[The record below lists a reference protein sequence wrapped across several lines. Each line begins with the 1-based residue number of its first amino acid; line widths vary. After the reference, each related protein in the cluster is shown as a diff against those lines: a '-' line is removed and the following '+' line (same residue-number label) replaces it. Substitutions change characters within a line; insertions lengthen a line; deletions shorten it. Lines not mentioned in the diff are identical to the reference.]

1 MSGATP
7 HGRSEAGSGSIPWA
21 ISGFGLCSTGFFVGW
36 CLWFRSLLDLAAV
49 GVAFSTVAVPAL
61 ALVWAGYRL
70 ARSGIG
76 ADRYGRILQW
86 CVGGAIVSLSINGLV
101 IAFFPWPTLAGTV
114 SWIHWSVNVGT
125 GVGLLVGYVEARAIQ
140 REVEAT
146 AAAVRAEQLE
156 EDRELLTYL
165 NDLLRHEVLN
175 STQIISGH
183 ASLLLEE
190 TDDPTPERE
199 RERDRDRDRL
209 ETIARES
216 EALTEVI
223 DDIRAMLT
231 ATQTSEFR
239 AAVDLGAVLR
249 EELTRL
255 ERQFDDVIVE
265 ATVPNDLRV
274 DGNEGIRWIFA
285 NVLENAVE
293 HNDSDPA
300 RVEVTVTT
308 TAETATV
315 WIADDGP
322 GIPAAVRET
331 LFERRSE
338 NHGLGLYLT
347 RILAT
352 RYGGSVELAETG
364 PDGTAFTVTLSRA
377 DGERPTEPTDRDQDR
392 RRIEGEPSVT
402 DERPLSGTGTR
413 TETAF
418 GADAGTET
426 EPNDSPSGFGSGPG
440 SGSGST

>member
-7 HGRSEAGSGSIPWA
+7 RRRSVEKAGSRSIPWA
-21 ISGFGLCSTGFFVGW
+21 ISGFGLVSTAFFVGW

-61 ALVWAGYRL
+61 ALVWAGHRL
-70 ARSGIG
+70 ARSGID

-86 CVGGAIVSLSINGLV
+86 CVGSTIVSLAINGLV
-101 IAFFPWPTLAGTV
+101 MAFFPWPSLAGIV
-114 SWIHWSVNVGT
+114 SWIHWSVNAGT
-125 GVGLLVGYVEARAIQ
+125 AVGLLVGYVEARAIQ

-190 TDDPTPERE
+190 GDEPERN
-199 RERDRDRDRL
+199 RDRL

-239 AAVDLGAVLR
+239 AAVDLGEILR
-249 EELTRL
+249 DELTRL
-255 ERQFDDVIVE
+255 ERQFDDVTVE

-285 NVLENAVE
+285 NVLENAIE
-293 HNDSDPA
+293 HNDSEPR

-308 TAETATV
+308 TAATV
-315 WIADDGP
+315 TVRIADNGP
-322 GIPAAVRET
+322 GIPPEVRET

-364 PDGTAFTVTLSRA
+364 PDGTAFTVTLART
-377 DGERPTEPTDRDQDR
+377 DGERSTEPTDRDR
-392 RRIEGEPSVT
+392 RRIDAEPSVT

-418 GADAGTET
+418 GGDAGTET
-426 EPNDSPSGFGSGPG
+426 EPNDSPSDSGFG